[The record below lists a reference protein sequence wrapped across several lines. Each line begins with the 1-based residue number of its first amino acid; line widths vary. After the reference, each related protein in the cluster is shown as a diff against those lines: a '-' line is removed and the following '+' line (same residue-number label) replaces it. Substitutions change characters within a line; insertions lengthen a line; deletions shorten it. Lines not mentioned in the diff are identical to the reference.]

1 MLNSM
6 NELAQ
11 PLGLALIAI
20 ALGAA
25 AVFAM
30 RSRFDPRWGR
40 LAVVVLVV
48 ILIALIG
55 LVAYSVFL
63 SPFD

>member
-1 MLNSM
+1 M

-11 PLGLALIAI
+11 PIGLTLIAI
-20 ALGAA
+20 AIGAA
-25 AVFAM
+25 TLFAA
-30 RSRFDPRWGR
+30 RGRFDPRWGR
-40 LAVVVLVV
+40 LAVLVLVV
-48 ILIALIG
+48 MLIALVG

>member
-1 MLNSM
+1 M

-25 AVFAM
+25 AVFAT

-40 LAVVVLVV
+40 LAVVVLTV
-48 ILIALIG
+48 ILVALIG